1 MESALDY
8 CRKLQAENTSRYSR
22 TLEGTVD
29 DMGLLAHAVDLL
41 LIDLEDQVGWEDE
54 RGIDDALAR
63 TRREELHAAR
73 DLHTRLKQLA
83 QPQH

>member
-8 CRKLQAENTSRYSR
+8 CRKLQADNKSRYSR
-22 TLEGTVD
+22 TLEGTVN
-29 DMGLLAHAVDLL
+29 DMELLAHAMELL
-41 LIDLEDQVGWEDE
+41 LIDLEDEVDWESTK
-54 RGIDDALAR
+54 GIDDALAR
-63 TRREELHAAR
+63 TRREELHDAR